1 MKVNKDLII
10 SKTITFICV
19 VLFISIFK
27 SVFGAENTL
36 IGVTTITAALMF
48 LERDLTL
55 NPIENTI
62 RLITINLLIGIGATL
77 ASSNMYV
84 GIISNFIVLFII
96 SYIFC
101 YNLRSPMYIA
111 FSLQYLFILANPVT
125 GDKIILR
132 FLSLITGALLIM
144 LLQILFNK
152 NKLAKTG
159 NMLLSKVC
167 DLIIGKIHIEEGN
180 IHTLD
185 PNNDINNAID
195 AFRSMVYDKREYNY
209 YLTHEGR
216 VKLNLSVAL
225 ENLNAMLSDENISK
239 IDSDILNELEYLIK
253 EVKNVLSTPKK
264 EIEFD
269 DTSKRIKK
277 LLSICED
284 KNTTDLLN
292 LQLLDS
298 MILLSDTLESL
309 KQLDVEHYNLVNK
322 THEITDIFSDES
334 IKDFL
339 SDRKSIRYCYAM
351 RVSITLTIG
360 AFIMDY
366 FKFPEGRWMLF
377 TILSVIT
384 PLYETSKSKTK
395 DRVFATIVGSIIVAL
410 LFTIFKD
417 TLSRMIIITAAG
429 YLNGYFRE
437 YKYATIFVTISAIGS
452 AALIGNVQILT
463 INRIF
468 FVFLGAILAL
478 AANKFLFP
486 YRLSDSINQL
496 REMYHNAIVKMLKE
510 VENLVE
516 GKSNPHTMKN
526 LLIVTSLIDSKAR
539 SNESI
544 ANSKSYSSIITE
556 RRNLVTNIYE
566 LYIFILKDQVK
577 SSYKKEIISDLED
590 LIQYKDEDISWKINH
605 LKTVINSTK
614 DMNTKIILSSMAVIL
629 EELRHLSELNK
640 TV

>member
-510 VENLVE
+510 IENLVE

>member
-253 EVKNVLSTPKK
+253 EVKNVLSTPKE

>member
-1 MKVNKDLII
+1 
-10 SKTITFICV
+10 
-19 VLFISIFK
+19 
-27 SVFGAENTL
+27 
-36 IGVTTITAALMF
+36 
-48 LERDLTL
+48 
-55 NPIENTI
+55 
-62 RLITINLLIGIGATL
+62 
-77 ASSNMYV
+77 
-84 GIISNFIVLFII
+84 
-96 SYIFC
+96 
-101 YNLRSPMYIA
+101 
-111 FSLQYLFILANPVT
+111 
-125 GDKIILR
+125 
-132 FLSLITGALLIM
+132 
-144 LLQILFNK
+144 
-152 NKLAKTG
+152 
-159 NMLLSKVC
+159 
-167 DLIIGKIHIEEGN
+167 
-180 IHTLD
+180 
-185 PNNDINNAID
+185 
-195 AFRSMVYDKREYNY
+195 
-209 YLTHEGR
+209 
-216 VKLNLSVAL
+216 
-225 ENLNAMLSDENISK
+225 
-239 IDSDILNELEYLIK
+239 
-253 EVKNVLSTPKK
+253 
-264 EIEFD
+264 
-269 DTSKRIKK
+269 
-277 LLSICED
+277 
-284 KNTTDLLN
+284 
-292 LQLLDS
+292 
-298 MILLSDTLESL
+298 
-309 KQLDVEHYNLVNK
+309 
-322 THEITDIFSDES
+322 
-334 IKDFL
+334 
-339 SDRKSIRYCYAM
+339 
-351 RVSITLTIG
+351 
-360 AFIMDY
+360 
-366 FKFPEGRWMLF
+366 MLF

>member
-253 EVKNVLSTPKK
+253 EVKNVLSTPKE

-510 VENLVE
+510 IENLVE